1 MSDNKN
7 SIYSK
12 SMLFTVVVAV
22 AVIIGSVITAFV
34 PLAMKDMH
42 PKLDNLKPYTA
53 LQLAGRDLYVKE
65 GCFNCHTQTVRPLKA
80 DVLRYGEYS
89 KAGENYYE
97 HPFLWG
103 SKRTGPDLA
112 RIGGKYPDQWHID
125 HFNNPQA
132 FYPLSNMPKYDWLA
146 SKPIDIVQTRRGMDV
161 LDFPYTQND
170 IEDLKSKTQ
179 LDAMVA
185 YMQVVGSS
193 VARKSYVAVSPED
206 YQDAQNPFKDDAASA
221 EKGRLLYEVHCFF
234 CHGASGEGT
243 NIASGITDLVDENV
257 SDGQIFLAIANGLP
271 GMMEEHV
278 NVMTKNDIWDLV
290 SYCRMLA
297 AKRQASN

>member
-12 SMLFTVVVAV
+12 SVLFTAIVTV
-22 AVIIGSVITAFV
+22 AVIVGSVITAFI

-53 LQLAGRDLYVKE
+53 LQLAGRDLYQKE

-97 HPFLWG
+97 RPFLWG

-112 RIGGKYPDQWHID
+112 RIGGKYSDQWHID

-132 FYPLSNMPKYDWLA
+132 FYPLSNMPKYTWLA
-146 SKPIDIVQTRRGMDV
+146 SKPIDIEQTKRGMDV
-161 LDFPYTQND
+161 LGFSYTKED
-170 IEDLKSKTQ
+170 IDALKGKTQ
-179 LDAMVA
+179 LDAMVS
-185 YMQVVGSS
+185 YMQVIGIS
-193 VARKSYVAVSPED
+193 VERKNYVAVSPDD
-206 YQDAQNPFKDDAASA
+206 YQNAQNPFKDNIASA
-221 EKGRLLYEVHCFF
+221 EKGRVLYENNCFF
-234 CHGASGEGT
+234 CHGQNGEGT
-243 NIASGITDLVDENV
+243 SIASGITDLVGDDTP
-257 SDGQIFLAIANGLP
+257 DGQIFVAIANGIP
-271 GMMEEHV
+271 EMMNEHV
-278 NVMTKNDIWDLV
+278 NLMTKNDIWNLV

-297 AKRQASN
+297 AKKTSN

>member
-12 SMLFTVVVAV
+12 SVLFTAVVTV
-22 AVIIGSVITAFV
+22 AVIVGSVITAFI

-53 LQLAGRDLYVKE
+53 LQLAGRDLYQKE

-97 HPFLWG
+97 RPFLWG

-112 RIGGKYPDQWHID
+112 RIGGKYSDQWHID

-132 FYPLSNMPKYDWLA
+132 FYPLSNMPKYTWLA
-146 SKPIDIVQTRRGMDV
+146 SKPIDIEQTKSGMDV
-161 LDFPYTQND
+161 LGFPYTKED
-170 IEDLKSKTQ
+170 IEALKGKTQ
-179 LDAMVA
+179 LDAMVS
-185 YMQVVGSS
+185 YMQVIGTAVE
-193 VARKSYVAVSPED
+193 RKNYVAVSPDD
-206 YQDAQNPFKDDAASA
+206 YQNAQNPFKDNVASA
-221 EKGRLLYEVHCFF
+221 EKGRMLYENSCFF
-234 CHGASGEGT
+234 CHGQNGEGT
-243 NIASGITDLVDENV
+243 SIASGITDLVGDDTP
-257 SDGQIFLAIANGLP
+257 DGQIFIAIANGIP
-271 GMMEEHV
+271 EMMNEHV
-278 NVMTKNDIWDLV
+278 NLMTKNDIWNLV
-290 SYCRMLA
+290 SYCRMLV
-297 AKRQASN
+297 AKKASN